1 MAKIGMK
8 YPVYAPFDGDHTP
21 GTAISYGTGKVLC
34 HAISADVTLNRR
46 DNPLYGDDTK
56 IENDKGIT
64 DYTIVFTGD
73 DIPTDALTDLLGE
86 TEVKDS
92 STPPAVTHY
101 SVVDSNPPYV
111 GFGYYR
117 VLMVDNV
124 KYFEAFWYHQVQFA
138 KEDESATT
146 KQEQIEWGTYRLSGT
161 GFGVE
166 LDNTGAVHMYDH
178 MKFDTEAAA
187 KAWVKA
193 RAGIT

>member
-1 MAKIGMK
+1 MARIGMK
-8 YPVYAPFDGDHTP
+8 YAVY
-21 GTAISYGTGKVLC
+21 
-34 HAISADVTLNRR
+34 AISADVTINRR

-64 DYTIVFTGD
+64 DYSITFTGD
-73 DIPTDALTDLLGE
+73 DLPVSSWTELLGE
-86 TEVKDS
+86 TAVS
-92 STPPAVTHY
+92 SGTPAAVTHY
-101 SVVDSNPPYV
+101 AVKDSNPPYV

-138 KEDESATT
+138 KADENATT
-146 KQEQIEWGTYRLSGT
+146 KNQNIEWGTYQINGS

-166 LDNTGAVHMYDH
+166 LDNTGDTHFYDH
-178 MKFDTEAAA
+178 MKFDTEAEAIDWI
-187 KAWVKA
+187 KS